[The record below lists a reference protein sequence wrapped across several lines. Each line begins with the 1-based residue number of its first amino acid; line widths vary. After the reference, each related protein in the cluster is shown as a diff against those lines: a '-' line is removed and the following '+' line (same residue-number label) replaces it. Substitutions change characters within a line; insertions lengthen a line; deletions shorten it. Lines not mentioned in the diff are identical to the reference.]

1 MGNNV
6 GSSAIKP
13 AATIGRMAVKILQGH
28 TCRKKVTIRDAVAI

>member
-13 AATIGRMAVKILQGH
+13 AATIGIMAVKSLHGDGNGEKLH
-28 TCRKKVTIRDAVAI
+28 L